1 MGHWEQIGRD
11 NAEERARR
19 AALPA
24 WRRALRRYA
33 EAALIAA
40 AWVATAVI
48 GAVVFLTW

>member
-19 AALPA
+19 AAWPW
-24 WRRALRRYA
+24 WRRALLKHS

-40 AWVATAVI
+40 AWVAA
-48 GAVVFLTW
+48 GAVAVLLFLNR